1 MRLIIV
7 IFLLLVTV
15 KGYSQQNL
23 FNIPSGDITEKN
35 KVFYQHQFNIFQ
47 PMFESKGHFV
57 YGLGKGWDIGV
68 NLVGKGIGFNP
79 YLEFITNDNPSLGA
93 LSPHLM
99 PSIQK
104 QFQLSESFDVNFGTQ
119 SGINLADQWDE
130 KEFAFFNY
138 GIGIYHFMNK
148 KSRLI
153 GGVYHTNRNFVG
165 EGTHVGFLVGYELK
179 IAPRTY
185 LMGDW
190 ISGNNESSAAVI
202 GAMYNVTKRFQF
214 CAGVL
219 LPNQG
224 NNKPSGLVIELN
236 FFGWDLSMK

>member
-23 FNIPSGDITEKN
+23 FNIPSGDIIEKN

-165 EGTHVGFLVGYELK
+165 EGSHVGFLVGYELK

-219 LPNQG
+219 LPNQR